1 MLTGLIQFLVS
12 AVTSI
17 LGVILL
23 FRAWIFV
30 WALSPRHPFVQ
41 MTRRTTDW
49 LAEPLSKV
57 IPRRGNLDLPSL
69 VGALLVAVLTML
81 VEKAI
86 TGLPMTPI
94 GMVIAPLA
102 LVIRWG
108 LEMISWGTFLWVILT
123 WFNPQSPLTY
133 ALGTLTEPF
142 VRPIRRLLPMFGR
155 FDFSPVAVILLA
167 NIGLIFVTP
176 LSHGYIAL

>member
-23 FRAWIFV
+23 FRAWVFV

-41 MTRRTTDW
+41 VTRRTTDW
-49 LAEPLSKV
+49 LVEPLSKLV
-57 IPRRGNLDLPSL
+57 PRRGHADWPSL

-81 VEKAI
+81 IEKAI
-86 TGLPMTPI
+86 TGLPATPV
-94 GMVIAPLA
+94 GLVLAPAA

-108 LEMISWGTFLWVILT
+108 LEMISWGAFLWVILT
-123 WFNPQSPLTY
+123 WFNPQSPMTY
-133 ALGTLTEPF
+133 ALGMLIEPF
-142 VRPIRRLLPMFGR
+142 VRPVRRVLPMFGR

-176 LSHGYIAL
+176 ISHGYIPL